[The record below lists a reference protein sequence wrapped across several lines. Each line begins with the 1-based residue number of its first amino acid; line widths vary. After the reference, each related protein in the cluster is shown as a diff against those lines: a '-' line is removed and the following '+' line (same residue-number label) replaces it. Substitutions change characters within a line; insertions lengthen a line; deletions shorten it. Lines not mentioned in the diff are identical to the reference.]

1 VSPTLAGL
9 LLLSGPLLPL
19 ACAALQAFPRARG
32 AAGAL
37 TPWAALP
44 TLVAAVMLPVGTS
57 VRFDSVVLGVE
68 LGLDATGQVFLAFT
82 SLLWW
87 LSGLYARAYLRSDPR
102 ESSFWLFFALA
113 LGGNLGLIV
122 AQDLVGFYTG
132 FALMSLASYGLV
144 VHGRSEASLRAGRVY
159 MAFAVGG
166 ELALFAGIVGIAA
179 AAGSFDFDQIANV
192 RPPGWALASAAA
204 GLGVKAGALG
214 LHLWLPLAHPAAPV
228 PASAVLSG
236 AMIKAGLLGWL
247 RIFPLGRPGLE
258 SWGWVLFGAGVA
270 AAFYA
275 AAVGITQRDPKAVL
289 AYSSVS
295 QMGLMT
301 AGLGFGLA
309 FPAWGPAALIA
320 VLLYALHHAL
330 AKAPLF
336 LGVGVASRVGARL
349 RGATVLGLALPA
361 LSLAGAPLTSG
372 ALAKSLL
379 KAPIAEAGD
388 AGPGLVLLLSFAAVG
403 TTLLMV
409 RFLAL
414 LPRTVSPGP
423 GGPLGLLLPWT
434 ALLLLG
440 PVLAFAPW
448 PALGTTSLDL
458 LTPRKLAVA
467 LLPLIAGVALF
478 ALGRRL
484 VARWP
489 GLRFEVPPGDLLAL
503 VARPPTIPP
512 RARGQ
517 AAGEGAGAGPV
528 ATWSRHVDGVER
540 VLGAWPV
547 AGALWLGLVLAL
559 LLLAALV

>member
-9 LLLSGPLLPL
+9 LLLSGPLLPV

-37 TPWAALP
+37 TPWSAFP
-44 TLVAAVMLPVGTS
+44 TLVAAVVLPVGTS
-57 VRFDSVVLGVE
+57 VRFDAVLLGVE
-68 LGLDATGQVFLAFT
+68 LGLDTTGQVFLVFT

-87 LSGLYARAYLRSDPR
+87 LSGLYARAYLRGDPR
-102 ESSFWLFFALA
+102 EAPFWFFFALA

-122 AQDLVGFYTG
+122 AQDLVGFYSC

-159 MAFAVGG
+159 LVFAVGG
-166 ELALFAGIVGIAA
+166 ELALFTGIVGLAA
-179 AAGSFDFDQIANV
+179 AAGSLDFDQIARV
-192 RPPGWALASAAA
+192 HPPGWALASAAA

-247 RIFPLGRPGLE
+247 RILPLGRPGLE
-258 SWGWVLFGAGVA
+258 GWGWMLFGVGVA

-275 AAVGITQRDPKAVL
+275 AAVGVTQRDPKAVL

-309 FPAWGPAALIA
+309 FPAWGRAALVA
-320 VLLYALHHAL
+320 VLLYAIHHAL
-330 AKAPLF
+330 AKAALF
-336 LGVGVASRVGARL
+336 LGVGVASRVGAPF

-372 ALAKSLL
+372 ALAKALL
-379 KAPIAEAGD
+379 KTPIAEAGD
-388 AGPGLVLLLSFAAVG
+388 AGPGLVLLLSLAAVG
-403 TTLLMV
+403 TTLLMI

-414 LPRTVSPGP
+414 LPRTASPGSE
-423 GGPLGLLLPWT
+423 GPLGLLLPWA
-434 ALLLLG
+434 ALLAFG

-448 PALGTTSLDL
+448 PAVGTTSLDL
-458 LTPRKLAVA
+458 LTPPKLAVA
-467 LLPLIAGVALF
+467 FLPLIAGAALY
-478 ALGRRL
+478 ALGRR
-484 VARWP
+484 VGARWP
-489 GLRFEVPPGDLLAL
+489 GLRVEVPPGDLLAL
-503 VARPPTIPP
+503 VRWPPPTSP
-512 RARGQ
+512 RAEGV
-517 AAGEGAGAGPV
+517 AAGGGAGPGPG
-528 ATWSRHVDGVER
+528 AAWTRHLDGLER

-547 AGALWLGLVLAL
+547 AGALWVGLVLAL
-559 LLLAALV
+559 LLVAALV